1 MILDLIEKRYSLRNF
16 SNKMP
21 SFDDI
26 RTVLEAGRLAPSFL
40 NVQPWHFIVVK
51 DDNMK
56 KLLYDLSGGQQHI
69 LQAPVIIV
77 CCADLNAFG
86 YENFRGIL
94 EKRIGMTQERLMY
107 ILTSKALNP
116 ALNGFEAVK
125 NRGIEEI
132 TYAVSYMTLAAAEL
146 GLDTCIIGGIGN
158 EYTGINQDVYAIVKE
173 ELGLDRNICI
183 SSLLLVGYPNEDEV
197 RPTKDRKDFEQIVS
211 FEKYSCNNN
220 EN

>member
-21 SFDDI
+21 SFEDI
-26 RTVLEAGRLAPSFL
+26 RTILEAGRLAPSFL

-56 KLLYDLSGGQQHI
+56 KLLFDLSGGQNHI
-69 LQAPVIIV
+69 LQAPVIVV
-77 CCADLNAFG
+77 CCVDLNCFG
-86 YENFRGIL
+86 YENFRSIL
-94 EKRIGMTQERLMY
+94 EKRIGMTQERLLS
-107 ILTSKALNP
+107 ILNSKALNP
-116 ALNGFEAVK
+116 AMNGIEAVK
-125 NRGIEEI
+125 SRGIEEI
-132 TYAVSYMTLAAAEL
+132 TYAIAYMTLAASEL

-173 ELGLDRNICI
+173 ELGLDRNICV
-183 SSLLLVGYPNEDEV
+183 SSLLLVGYPNEDEI

-211 FEKYSCNNN
+211 FEKYSCNSN